1 MYSEIVKKYFE
12 NTINLG
18 KIENADAIGVIENE
32 ICSDIIKIY
41 IKADEQNKN
50 IIEDAKFEA
59 KGCPPVI
66 ASCCV
71 VTEMIKNMEIEKAK
85 TLTANE
91 IINKLNGLPKEKEHC
106 AELVIKTL
114 RKAIENINWKRA
126 LRLFSTL

>member
-12 NTINLG
+12 NPINLG
-18 KIENADAIGVIENE
+18 RIENADAIGIIENE

-41 IKADEQNKN
+41 IKAGEQKN
-50 IIEDAKFEA
+50 IIEDAKFAA

-114 RKAIENINWKRA
+114 RKAIENIN
-126 LRLFSTL
+126 

>member
-12 NTINLG
+12 NPTNLG
-18 KIENADAIGVIENE
+18 TIENVDAIGIIENE

-85 TLTANE
+85 TLTAKK

>member
-12 NTINLG
+12 NPTNLG
-18 KIENADAIGVIENE
+18 TIENVDAIGIIENE

-66 ASCCV
+66 ASCCL

-85 TLTANE
+85 TLTAKK

-114 RKAIENINWKRA
+114 RKAIENIN
-126 LRLFSTL
+126 